1 MVGFARDATFEE
13 TRRRSKNTL
22 LSMVA
27 YTQLQLL
34 TFFHSLMVCLRYRL
48 QNLSEVEAIGMKGL
62 FEADLLLPRTT
73 AWMMELERLPE
84 FLKILPLPS
93 QEKLVALALRL
104 NKCSDVSAQRFLLKV
119 TEIQGVYELSGK

>member
-1 MVGFARDATFEE
+1 
-13 TRRRSKNTL
+13 
-22 LSMVA
+22 MVA

-34 TFFHSLMVCLRYRL
+34 TFFHSLTVCLRYRL